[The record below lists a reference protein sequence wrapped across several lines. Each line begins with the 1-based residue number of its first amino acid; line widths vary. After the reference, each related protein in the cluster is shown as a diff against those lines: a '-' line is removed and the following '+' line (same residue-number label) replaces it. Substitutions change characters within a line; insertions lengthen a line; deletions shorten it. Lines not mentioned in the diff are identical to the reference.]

1 MLSDEFDPIAFSGWH
16 QALLQKEMGL
26 HYRSGP
32 AMEASGEDSL
42 ATAPDHR
49 GLIPQCDCPAHL
61 LPTSPAHPQ
70 GSWKAALSLLCPASR
85 AVPTEA
91 VVALCLY
98 KSLRAPS
105 LTSQPVLSTG

>member
-1 MLSDEFDPIAFSGWH
+1 MLSDELDPSAFSGWH

-49 GLIPQCDCPAHL
+49 GLIPQCDAP
-61 LPTSPAHPQ
+61 PTSCLQVQLIPREAGKLPSLSCVLPQ
-70 GSWKAALSLLCPASR
+70 G
-85 AVPTEA
+85 
-91 VVALCLY
+91 LCLL
-98 KSLRAPS
+98 KL
-105 LTSQPVLSTG
+105 L